1 MFIVEIM
8 GHKTVW
14 LTLHSGISGGADII
28 FISEIPYNVD
38 EVLNTIRKRE
48 KQGKKFTIIAMA
60 EGAISDETAG
70 KTKMVN
76 VNNELIRQADSLGIS
91 LGRKA

>member
-1 MFIVEIM
+1 MILNILNYLIVI
-8 GHKTVW
+8 T
-14 LTLHSGISGGADII
+14 TLFFGYRIYIS
-28 FISEIPYNVD
+28 
-38 EVLNTIRKRE
+38 R

-60 EGAISDETAG
+60 EGAISDEAAG

-76 VNNELIRQADSLGIS
+76 VDNELIRQAESLGIS

>member
-1 MFIVEIM
+1 MILNILNYLIVIA
-8 GHKTVW
+8 
-14 LTLHSGISGGADII
+14 TLFFGYRIYIS
-28 FISEIPYNVD
+28 
-38 EVLNTIRKRE
+38 R

>member
-14 LTLHSGISGGADII
+14 LTLHSGIAGGADII

-38 EVLNTIRKRE
+38 EVLN
-48 KQGKKFTIIAMA
+48 TIIAMA

>member
-1 MFIVEIM
+1 MILNILNYLIVIA
-8 GHKTVW
+8 
-14 LTLHSGISGGADII
+14 TLFFGYRIYIS
-28 FISEIPYNVD
+28 
-38 EVLNTIRKRE
+38 R

-60 EGAISDETAG
+60 EGAISDEAAG

-76 VNNELIRQADSLGIS
+76 VDNELIRQAESLGIS